1 MTLMPYN
8 LIFLVPFSVVM
19 GYSLGGA
26 FNFMTPVFVFG
37 VIPVV
42 DILIGKS
49 KENPTEAQEVLLL
62 IRSPTG
68 PSPLSAYRFRWQW
81 SSGVPMS

>member
-26 FNFMTPVFVFG
+26 FSFMTPIFVFG

-42 DILIGKS
+42 DLLIGIS
-49 KENPTEAQEVLLL
+49 KKIPP
-62 IRSPTG
+62 RH
-68 PSPLSAYRFRWQW
+68 RKCF
-81 SSGVPMS
+81 